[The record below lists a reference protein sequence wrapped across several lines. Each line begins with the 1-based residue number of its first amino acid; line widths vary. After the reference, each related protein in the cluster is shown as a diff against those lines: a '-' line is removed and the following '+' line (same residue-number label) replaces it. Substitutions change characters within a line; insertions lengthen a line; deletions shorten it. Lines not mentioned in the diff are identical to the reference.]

1 MFSDGNHYLVEESDG
16 VAGNYDATPSEAVVG
31 AQLTNGGGALAVGTD
46 PYAVNWTIHDTGTTS
61 VFVDAVSSVATLP
74 GVNVICTSTTQSD
87 SNQSSN
93 CTPGSFDL
101 DTAAHF
107 ANPANPALNGLG
119 TLNNTM
125 PANKTAIG
133 AGASLSFTVY
143 MTGGNNNAEVVVD
156 STSNALSAAT
166 VTAQVATDPFGS
178 AIEGSTIGT
187 ASSASLQWL
196 PVASASSVAGTLS
209 AHDSVE
215 SAEPD
220 ATHDWVVLTGVSTAV
235 LANFD
240 QTTGQTYSA
249 SGAGVSEAT
258 FESDIAGGS
267 FPTFSAGGYGSPGQ
281 ANALV
286 SSSPPSP
293 PSPPPPS
300 PSSPQH
306 YWTVASDGGIFAFG
320 APFHGSTGAMTLNKP
335 IVGMAATADGG
346 GYWLV
351 AADGGIFSFG
361 DAAFHGS
368 TGAINLNKPVVG
380 MAATA
385 DGGGYWLVASDGGVF
400 SFGDAAFHGSTGAM
414 TLNEPIVGMAA
425 TADGGGYWLVAADGG
440 IFSFGDAVFHG
451 STGAIHLNKPVVGMA
466 VTSDGSGY
474 WLVASDGGIFAFGAP
489 FSGSTGAMHLNAPI
503 VGMAAD
509 PVTGGYWLV
518 ASDGG
523 IFAFGAPFTGSM
535 GGLSLARP
543 MVGMAESPT

>member
-1 MFSDGNHYLVEESDG
+1 MSVTNGGGGSAALAGSDVFSDGNHYLVEESDG

-101 DTAAHF
+101 DTTAHF

-293 PSPPPPS
+293 PPPS

-320 APFHGSTGAMTLNKP
+320 APFHGSTGAMTLNK
-335 IVGMAATADGG
+335 
-346 GYWLV
+346 
-351 AADGGIFSFG
+351 
-361 DAAFHGS
+361 
-368 TGAINLNKPVVG
+368 
-380 MAATA
+380 
-385 DGGGYWLVASDGGVF
+385 
-400 SFGDAAFHGSTGAM
+400 
-414 TLNEPIVGMAA
+414 PIVGMAA